1 MIKTEY
7 DLHSLTSFESPDYVR
22 TSLAAAMTL
31 KLLPGRFYRGAKL
44 YCINL
49 LLTYSEGCAANCAY
63 CGLSRGRGGQWVKN
77 SFIRVDWPTYP
88 LTEIINR
95 MDKYKNDIRRV
106 CVSMITRPKAVADT
120 ITIVKKIREKLD
132 TPISALITPTV
143 MNKRNLEE
151 LKEAGCDHIG
161 IAVDAAKPELFDK
174 YRGSGVKGPHKWSK
188 YWETVK
194 QAVEVYGDAVGVHLI
209 VGLGETEKDMI
220 EIIQYAQDLG
230 ASTHL
235 FSFYPE
241 ENSQMSSYQ
250 PPPIE
255 QYRRIQIA
263 RYLINEKIKT
273 IKDMKFT
280 SEGKLEAVNINSEE
294 FNKIVDSGI
303 PFMTSGCPGV
313 DGQVACNRPYA
324 NEKPGKLI
332 RNYPFKPLKSDIKLI
347 RKQLELKVQS
357 W

>member
-1 MIKTEY
+1 MEAGCE
-7 DLHSLTSFESPDYVR
+7 LQPQLSFESPDYVR

-63 CGLSRGRGGQWVKN
+63 CGLSRSRGGQWVEN

-88 LTEIINR
+88 LTEIIDR
-95 MDKYKNDIRRV
+95 MIKYKRSIRRV
-106 CVSMITRPKAVADT
+106 CVSMITRPKAVQDT
-120 ITIVKKIREKLD
+120 ITIVRRIRDKLD

-143 MNKRNLEE
+143 MNRRDLEA
-151 LKEAGCDHIG
+151 LKESGCDHIG
-161 IAVDAAKPELFDK
+161 VAIDAATPDLFDK
-174 YRGSGVKGPHKWSK
+174 YRGTGVKGPHKWDK

-220 EIIQYAQDLG
+220 EIIQYAQDIG

-241 ENSQMSSYQ
+241 ENSQMSNYQ

-273 IKDMKFT
+273 IHDMKFT
-280 SEGKLEAVNINSEE
+280 PEGRLEAVNISLEE
-294 FNKIVDSGI
+294 FERIVESGI

-313 DGQVACNRPYA
+313 NGEVACNRPYA
-324 NEKPGKLI
+324 NEKPGEVI
-332 RNYPFKPLKSDIKLI
+332 RNYPFKPGKTDIKLI
-347 RKQLELKVQS
+347 RKQLKLKVQS

>member
-1 MIKTEY
+1 MIKAEGG
-7 DLHSLTSFESPDYVR
+7 LQSRLSFESPEYIR

-31 KLLPGRFYRGAKL
+31 KLVPGRFYRNAKL

-49 LLTYSEGCAANCAY
+49 LLTYTEGCAANCAY
-63 CGLSRGRGGQWVKN
+63 CGLSREREGQWVEN

-88 LTEIINR
+88 LNDIIDR
-95 MDKYKNDIRRV
+95 MIKYKQDIKRV
-106 CVSMITRPKAVADT
+106 CISMITRPKAVADT
-120 ITIVKKIREKLD
+120 ITIVRRIRERLD

-143 MNKRNLEE
+143 MNKKDLEI

-161 IAVDAAKPELFDK
+161 IAVDAARPDLFDK

-188 YWETVK
+188 YWGTIK

-220 EIIQYAQDLG
+220 KIIQYAQDLG

-241 ENSQMSSYQ
+241 ENSQMSSYP

-273 IKDMKFT
+273 VNDMKFT
-280 SEGKLEAVNINSEE
+280 PEGRLEAINISQEE
-294 FNKIVDSGI
+294 FDKIVDSGI

-332 RNYPFKPLKSDIKLI
+332 RNYPFKPVKSDIKLI
-347 RKQLELKVQS
+347 RKQLQFKVQS

>member
-1 MIKTEY
+1 MVEA
-7 DLHSLTSFESPDYVR
+7 DCSLQSLILCESPDYVR

-31 KLLPGRFYRGAKL
+31 KLIPGRFYRDAKL

-49 LLTYSEGCAANCAY
+49 LLTYPEGCAANCAY
-63 CGLSRGRGGQWVKN
+63 CGLSRERGGRWVQN

-88 LTEIINR
+88 LNEIIDR
-95 MDKYKNDIRRV
+95 MEEYKQDIRRV

-120 ITIVKKIREKLD
+120 IQIVKRIRERLD

-143 MNKRNLEE
+143 MSKRNLEE
-151 LKEAGCDHIG
+151 LKQAGCDHIG
-161 IAVDAAKPELFDK
+161 VAVDAARPDLFDK
-174 YRGSGVKGPHKWSK
+174 YRGSGVKGPHKWDK
-188 YWETVK
+188 YWEIVK

-209 VGLGETEKDMI
+209 VGLGETEKEMI
-220 EIIQYAQDLG
+220 ETIQHAQNIG

-241 ENSQMSSYQ
+241 ENSQMSNHQ

-255 QYRRIQIA
+255 QYRRIQLA

-273 IKDMKFT
+273 IEDMEFT
-280 SEGKLEAVNINSEE
+280 PDGRLESINISVEE
-294 FNKIVDSGI
+294 FDKIVESGI

-332 RNYPFKPLKSDIKLI
+332 RNYPFKPLKSDIKII
-347 RKQLELKVQS
+347 RKQLKVNVQS